1 MDPRGN
7 AQEIS
12 NAFSPCLA
20 FTGQDGLACYFRWF
34 FACRRRNPR
43 YSVTNYTSL
52 LTVFLFCTSSSSD
65 PLRIDVYPSSNI
77 TIPLELLMH
86 TPK

>member
-52 LTVFLFCTSSSSD
+52 LTVQRFCFALHLHRIHYALMCIH
-65 PLRIDVYPSSNI
+65 PL
-77 TIPLELLMH
+77 TLQFH
-86 TPK
+86 